1 MQVEDESA
9 RLQPFVAAWLNP
21 NPKDLAA
28 QYAIL
33 EDKVHPYYEHRI
45 AA

>member
-33 EDKVHPYYEHRI
+33 EDKVRPFYEHQL